1 MAKKIIC
8 QGNLS
13 FNYIYFVLFIISM
26 SLAFYIESYFTENN
40 SELNFF
46 KEKIKNK
53 DNNYLPSQIL
63 NLYIINISD
72 FIAIIPYFIRN
83 KLIKKKKKISQIIQ
97 ARIDKD
103 SNKKKK
109 TIIIYFIIISI
120 FDFLSKFGKLLYSLV
135 YPNKINSLNR
145 LSCIVPFEIVL
156 QFICSYLILKIH
168 FYKLQYFSLF
178 LNLGIF
184 IIILHFTLLLP
195 YIISL

>member
-26 SLAFYIESYFTENN
+26 LLAFYIESYFTENN
-40 SELNFF
+40 SELN
-46 KEKIKNK
+46 
-53 DNNYLPSQIL
+53 NNYLPSQIL

-145 LSCIVPFEIVL
+145 LSCIVPFEIVKKKK
-156 QFICSYLILKIH
+156 KII
-168 FYKLQYFSLF
+168 YY
-178 LNLGIF
+178 IF
-184 IIILHFTLLLP
+184 ED
-195 YIISL
+195 